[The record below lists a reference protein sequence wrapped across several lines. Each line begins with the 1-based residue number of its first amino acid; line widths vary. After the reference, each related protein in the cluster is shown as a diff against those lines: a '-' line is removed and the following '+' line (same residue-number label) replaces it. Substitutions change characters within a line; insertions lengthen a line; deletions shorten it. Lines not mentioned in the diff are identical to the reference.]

1 MDLFED
7 FENLFDEPEE
17 KNEGAPPGEEEAEAK
32 EDLSPQTGAD
42 SADESGEGAAPAV
55 DANPEKKEDSEF
67 LKKAARKSEAKAR
80 GKAEN
85 EEAFD
90 PDKEISD
97 LGFTARDIR
106 PAVER
111 IVKDIPELKAAAALV
126 AEANKKAENAA
137 FEAEMKKITDLDP
150 EVKSPADF
158 DKLQNREVF
167 EDLVFN
173 RGYALSDAFKIAS
186 FERLMKSTNR
196 KARQETLNS
205 VHSKDHLSKTE
216 GGAGDEISVPEDIME
231 EYLALN
237 PDATRKEITEHYR
250 KSLKARKEN

>member
-1 MDLFED
+1 MDLFEE
-7 FENLFDEPEE
+7 FESLFDEPEVSSD
-17 KNEGAPPGEEEAEAK
+17 GAPPGEENPEAPEDLPQEGETDAGESGKEDAPAAEA
-32 EDLSPQTGAD
+32 S
-42 SADESGEGAAPAV
+42 
-55 DANPEKKEDSEF
+55 PEKKESSEF

-80 GKAEN
+80 GKAED

-158 DKLQNREVF
+158 DKLQNREIF

-186 FERLMKSTNR
+186 FERLMKITNR

>member
-17 KNEGAPPGEEEAEAK
+17 KNEGAPPGEENSEAK
-32 EDLSPQTGAD
+32 EDLPQE
-42 SADESGEGAAPAV
+42 SENNADESGENAALGDDT
-55 DANPEKKEDSEF
+55 DAEKKENSEF
-67 LKKAARKSEAKAR
+67 LKKAARKNEAKAR

-85 EEAFD
+85 RETFD
-90 PDKEISD
+90 PDREISD

-106 PAVER
+106 PAVEQ

-126 AEANKKAENAA
+126 AEANKKAESAA
-137 FEAEMKKITDLDP
+137 FESEMQKITALDP
-150 EVKSPADF
+150 EVKSAADF
-158 DKLQNREVF
+158 EKLQKREVF

-173 RGYALSDAFKIAS
+173 KGYALSDAFKIAS
-186 FERLMKSTNR
+186 FERLMKNTNQ

>member
-1 MDLFED
+1 MDLFEG

-17 KNEGAPPGEEEAEAK
+17 KSEGSPPGEEDSGAK
-32 EDLSPQTGAD
+32 EDLPQEGESHA
-42 SADESGEGAAPAV
+42 EKSGEDAAPGD
-55 DANPEKKEDSEF
+55 DANAEKNENSEF
-67 LKKAARKSEAKAR
+67 LKKLPQKSEAKAH
-80 GKAEN
+80 GKAEKQ
-85 EEAFD
+85 ETFD

-106 PAVER
+106 PAVEQ

-126 AEANKKAENAA
+126 AEANKKAESAA
-137 FEAEMKKITDLDP
+137 FESEMQKITALDP

-158 DKLQNREVF
+158 EKLQNREVF

-173 RGYALSDAFKIAS
+173 KGYALSDAFKIAS
-186 FERLMKSTNR
+186 FERLMKSTNQ